1 MAIEHG
7 YQLSVISYQLSVGSG
22 KWEVGSGKW
31 GVGRS
36 LRVRCGG
43 RMGYLNYS
51 LKLEG
56 NKTG

>member
-1 MAIEHG
+1 
-7 YQLSVISYQLSVGSG
+7 L
-22 KWEVGSGKW
+22 
-31 GVGRS
+31 GVGGWG
-36 LRVRCGG
+36 LGVGGWGLG